1 MKISKI
7 INALNYIVEALFWT
21 NQHYR
26 RLNINYFK
34 QFDTYVLL
42 PDLTIPYV
50 PWLNYEVSNKTILN
64 CDDKVIIANY
74 LHDTTNKMIY
84 RNDISVL
91 ENKVYFIDVHCAH
104 NDLKQSIID
113 SAIIFSEILI
123 NDNIETNLTT
133 IIAELRNENIIVDIN
148 NIYGSF
154 YDSILCL
161 YESTKSE
168 NIRMY

>member
-1 MKISKI
+1 MKINSV
-7 INALNYIVEALFWT
+7 INALNYMVEALFWT
-21 NQHYR
+21 NQYYT

-34 QFDTYVLL
+34 QFYTYVLL
-42 PDLTIPYV
+42 PDLTIPYI
-50 PWLNYEVSNKTILN
+50 PWLSYEISNKTIIN
-64 CDDKVIIANY
+64 CDNKVIIASY
-74 LHDTTNKMIY
+74 GYDTTNKMVY
-84 RNDISVL
+84 RDDISVL
-91 ENKVYFIDVHCAH
+91 DNDVYFIDVHCAH

-123 NDNIETNLTT
+123 NDNNETSLTA
-133 IIAELRNENIIVDIN
+133 IIAELKNEDIIVNAND
-148 NIYGSF
+148 IYGSF